1 MDPATGDI
9 IKANGTGAM
18 RIEYNT
24 LSDMKMY
31 GTYTL
36 EKGNYNFNLQDL
48 ITRDF
53 AIRSGSSISF
63 RGTPLNAE
71 AQHRGLLR
79 TNCKS
84 TRSG

>member
-1 MDPATGDI
+1 MQIDATPNASMRLVMDPATGDV
-9 IKANGTGAM
+9 IKATGNGAI

-24 LSDMKMY
+24 LSDMKIY

-53 AIRSGSSISF
+53 TIRSAAAFHSEV
-63 RGTPLNAE
+63 RL
-71 AQHRGLLR
+71 
-79 TNCKS
+79 
-84 TRSG
+84 